1 MASLPSE
8 VYAAYPAK
16 PGMEPAR
23 KALLVLLRRAEADY
37 IDVAFRIETLQ
48 AIGLKSM
55 IRALEIVEENIL
67 TEMTML
73 CLLIEDIT
81 IKPTIN

>member
-8 VYAAYPAK
+8 TYAAYPAK
-16 PGMEPAR
+16 PGMEPAK
-23 KALLVLLRRAEADY
+23 KALLVMLRRVESDY
-37 IDVAFRIETLQ
+37 IDIAFRIEMLQ
-48 AIGLKSM
+48 IIGLKSM
-55 IRALEIVEENIL
+55 IRALEVVEENIL